1 MRSLYILLFLSL
13 PNLCAAQQHCISQQN
28 FDTSVPELTT
38 DIERWLERNPG
49 AISQRNV
56 VQIPTV
62 VHIIWKNPSDNIAD
76 SLIHRTI
83 ELVNRDWRR
92 QNEDTA
98 STPDHFLPVAA
109 DMGIELVLAS
119 TDPDG
124 NPTDGITRTYSDSS
138 FFVSWL
144 ENMKFD
150 ESGGK
155 TAWDTDPYL
164 NIWVIRDSPTELG
177 QGIVLGQSTMPG
189 TDYQVAGMVFT
200 TDRFQNHG
208 MNAMKRWRTVTHEL
222 GHFFCLLHNCG
233 NNACSDADFVD
244 DTPDCRLDAL
254 PITPGCQEVFACNA
268 VTGDMLENF
277 MAQPAYHCTNLFTQ
291 GQRERALGCINANYP
306 GLLQS
311 LGLNSPTLA
320 RRELRLHPNPTSGP
334 LRFDSPVQSPFI
346 MTDLTGRTVLMG
358 NATAGTNELSI
369 SALPEG
375 MYVLTLEGSGSV
387 RVVKMGQ

>member
-1 MRSLYILLFLSL
+1 MRSLYILLCLSL
-13 PNLCAAQQHCISQQN
+13 PYFCAAQHHCTSQQH
-28 FDTSVPELTT
+28 FDASVPELTT
-38 DIERWLERNPG
+38 DIERWLEQNPG
-49 AISQRNV
+49 AVSQRDV
-56 VQIPTV
+56 IQIPIV

-76 SLIHRTI
+76 SVIHRTI
-83 ELVNRDWRR
+83 ELVNKDWRR

-119 TDPDG
+119 TAPDG
-124 NPTDGITRTYSDSS
+124 SPTDGITRTYSDSS
-138 FFVSWL
+138 FFASWL

-155 TAWDTDPYL
+155 TAWDTEMYL

-189 TDYQVAGMVFT
+189 TDHQVAGMVFT
-200 TDRFQNHG
+200 TDRFHNYG
-208 MNAMKRWRTVTHEL
+208 TNAMKRWRTVTHEL

-233 NNACSDADFVD
+233 NNACSDADLVD

-268 VTGDMLENF
+268 VTGDMLENY
-277 MAQPAYHCTNLFTQ
+277 MAQPAYHCANLFTQ

-306 GLLQS
+306 GLFQS

-334 LRFDSPVQSPFI
+334 LRFHCPDPSAFVL
-346 MTDLTGRTVLMG
+346 TDMMGRTLMNG
-358 NATAGTNELSI
+358 MAQAGENEMDI
-369 SALPEG
+369 STLPDGVYLLRLDGGEA
-375 MYVLTLEGSGSV
+375 V
-387 RVVKMGQ
+387 RIVKTQ